1 MLKNNSKETDE
12 LRDLVEK
19 IRDKNV
25 YVLEMLNTLNKKFI
39 HLENQTTTLRSH
51 FKCFTNRIENMIAN
65 LTSFQVR
72 QRNGREEMVI
82 NLKDEQQNIRKLV
95 QKMNER

>member
-39 HLENQTTTLRSH
+39 HFENQTTTLRSH
-51 FKCFTNRIENMIAN
+51 FKRFTNRIENMIAN
-65 LTSFQVR
+65 LTSFQIR
-72 QRNGREEMVI
+72 QGNDREEMVI
-82 NLKDEQQNIRKLV
+82 NLKDEQQNIKKLV